1 MSADDNKEVPEPQRT
16 AHQLQDA
23 ARRNQGKYLV
33 Y

>member
-1 MSADDNKEVPEPQRT
+1 MLADENTEVLEPQEA

-23 ARRNQGKYLV
+23 ARRNQGKY